1 MEVKK
6 RERRAREGL
15 VRRARGSRMGMAR
28 GIRGQVVGSRGK
40 GRIRIDQRRGIM
52 GGTIRTRIGG

>member
-28 GIRGQVVGSRGK
+28 GIRGQEG
-40 GRIRIDQRRGIM
+40 
-52 GGTIRTRIGG
+52 